1 MSVTDGLVLPIGPLL
16 LIPGPQTT
24 RALLGD
30 LAYRMDRGRDFRPN
44 APVWI
49 KTPRGVQLLRPR
61 GDIEAAELEDLALGV
76 LEANGG

>member
-1 MSVTDGLVLPIGPLL
+1 MTAPNNLLLPIGPLL

-30 LAYRMDRGRDFRPN
+30 MAYMMDRGRDFKPD

-49 KTPRGVQLLRPR
+49 QTPRGVQMLNPKGAL
-61 GDIEAAELEDLALGV
+61 EAAELEEIALGV